1 MLYVLFR
8 AGDRRYA
15 LAAGSVVEV
24 VPLLRLDPLP
34 GAPPSVRGLFSYRG
48 TPVAAVD
55 VSVLSGAGAAPEKM
69 STRILIASWTG
80 AGGES
85 RLVGLLATSVTET
98 ITRGPQDSPPSRLNL
113 PDAPWIE
120 SVFVVGDEVVPC
132 VRVDAFLP
140 AEVRALLDAGPE
152 TAA

>member
-1 MLYVLFR
+1 VLYLLFT
-8 AGDRRYA
+8 AGARRYA

-48 TPVAAVD
+48 IPVAAVD
-55 VSVLSGAGAAPEKM
+55 VSVLSGGGEAPERM
-69 STRILIASWTG
+69 STRIVIVSYSE
-80 AGGES
+80 AGGAI

-98 ITRGPQDSPPSRLNL
+98 VARSGKHEAPSRLNL

-120 SVFVVGDEVVPC
+120 SAFVVGDEVVPC
-132 VRVDAFLP
+132 VRVEAFLP
-140 AEVRALLDAGPE
+140 VEIRALVDARSERPG
-152 TAA
+152 